1 MSEITLKEL
10 PSDWEWTTMEQIAE
24 VVGGGT
30 PKSKESRFFEG
41 GNIPWITPAD
51 LSGYKD
57 KYISR
62 GSRNITEEGLNSS
75 SARLMPEG
83 TVIFTSRAPIGYV
96 AITTNEIST
105 SQGFKSFVIKDKDIS
120 SDYVYW
126 WLKGNKQLA
135 ESFASGTTFLELSSS
150 KAKKLP
156 IPIAPPEQ
164 QKRIVAK
171 IEELFSH
178 IDSGI
183 KALQKAR
190 QLLKQYRQSVLKAAV
205 TGELT
210 KEWREANKGKL
221 EPASQLLQRILKE
234 RRRKWEEQQLE
245 KFKVKGKVPKDDKW
259 KEKYKEAL
267 SIKKWN
273 FLDELPESWLWVS
286 VDQIGNLQDQVVLT
300 GPFGSNLGKK
310 DFTSNGVP
318 VLTIG
323 CLQEFGIDLSK
334 AMYVREKKA
343 DELKRYQL
351 KEGDLLF
358 SRMAAV
364 GRVGNVTKELAGSLF
379 NYHIMRLRLLSHAM
393 LQEFFVSYIRG
404 SFQIY
409 DYVKEVNH
417 GATRDGINT
426 QQLSEMPVA
435 LAPPQEQQEICGI
448 VDDKLNYI
456 RHLENNIA
464 IQLTKAKKGKQ
475 SILDSAF
482 SGRIT

>member
-1 MSEITLKEL
+1 
-10 PSDWEWTTMEQIAE
+10 MEQIAE

-105 SQGFKSFVIKDKDIS
+105 NQGFKSFVIKDKDIS

-135 ESFASGTTFLELSSS
+135 ESFASGTTFLELSSL

-178 IDSGI
+178 IDAGI
-183 KALQKAR
+183 KALQKAK

-210 KEWREANKGKL
+210 KEWREANKDKL
-221 EPASQLLQRILKE
+221 EPVSQLLERILKE
-234 RRRKWEEQQLE
+234 RRQKWEEKQLE
-245 KFKVKGKVPKDDKW
+245 QFKVKGKMPKDDKW
-259 KEKYKEAL
+259 KEKYKEPKLPNINHEIKLPDNWCWVSGDQSASKIVDGTHHTPKYIDSGIPFISVKDIRDDAIHFENTKFIARETHEKLIERCNPEKNDLLITKSGTIGRTAIIDTDRKFSLFVSVAL
-267 SIKKWN
+267 VKRITDDVAPMFFRLMYDFYIQSIDIQQVVKGGMIKNLHLEDMRVVGLPLAPTLEQNIIVEQFKKKVDSIKRLEMEIS
-273 FLDELPESWLWVS
+273 F
-286 VDQIGNLQDQVVLT
+286 
-300 GPFGSNLGKK
+300 
-310 DFTSNGVP
+310 
-318 VLTIG
+318 
-323 CLQEFGIDLSK
+323 
-334 AMYVREKKA
+334 
-343 DELKRYQL
+343 QL
-351 KEGDLLF
+351 K
-358 SRMAAV
+358 
-364 GRVGNVTKELAGSLF
+364 K
-379 NYHIMRLRLLSHAM
+379 
-393 LQEFFVSYIRG
+393 
-404 SFQIY
+404 
-409 DYVKEVNH
+409 
-417 GATRDGINT
+417 
-426 QQLSEMPVA
+426 SE
-435 LAPPQEQQEICGI
+435 
-448 VDDKLNYI
+448 KN
-456 RHLENNIA
+456 
-464 IQLTKAKKGKQ
+464 KQ
-475 SILDSAF
+475 SILVSAF
-482 SGRIT
+482 TGYIS